1 MGNGFDARGQIVNL
15 WVNFLTMK
23 RFLTFLASAVIL
35 LSLLVAAGE
44 KEGHT
49 IKVRIHGLKD
59 TVCYFGYHFG
69 DKQYI
74 SDTARV
80 DSKGNMVFTGEKKLD
95 GGIYLVVLPNKKYVE
110 FIVSGEDGFSLET
123 DTVETI
129 KNMKVKGSKENELFY
144 EYLVFINAEQK
155 KMEAM
160 KKQMDAFKDNK
171 DSAAVYKARMQKLD
185 EAVQEYKLKFMK
197 DHSGTFVAKIFQTS
211 QEPKLPAIPI
221 LANGRKDST
230 FTYRFYRDNFL
241 KDVDFSDRRL
251 LRTPLLHSKIKV
263 YMENLTYQVPD
274 SLIRSAKYIIEKSRA
289 DKEVFRYCVVHL
301 TSTYESSKIMG
312 MDAVFVALVDE
323 YYKPDLA
330 YWADSTML
338 FKVTDRARV
347 LRPLLIGKK
356 APNLILADT
365 ANQLRNLHAVN
376 NPYTIL
382 CFWDPDCSHCKK
394 TVPKLAE
401 WYHLNKTQFNVEVYG
416 VCTETEGE
424 KWKKFI
430 RDNNLDWIN
439 VADLQLRNNFRANY
453 DISTTP
459 IIYLLDKDKKIFAKK
474 IGVEQLTEILN
485 AQKKNEERL
494 KGLK

>member
-1 MGNGFDARGQIVNL
+1 VGQ
-15 WVNFLTMK
+15 FLVMK
-23 RFLTFLASAVIL
+23 RFFAYLASLAVL
-35 LSLLVAAGE
+35 LSLLVSAGE

-49 IKVRIHGLKD
+49 IKVKVNGLKD

-69 DKQYI
+69 EKQYI

-80 DSKGNMVFTGEKKLD
+80 DSKGNVVFTGDKKLD
-95 GGIYLVVLPNKKYVE
+95 GGIYLVVLPSKKYIE

-123 DTVETI
+123 DTLEPV

-144 EYLVFINAEQK
+144 DYLVFINAEQK
-155 KMEAM
+155 KMEAI
-160 KKQMDAFKDNK
+160 KKRMDAHKDNK
-171 DSAAVYKARMQKLD
+171 DSAAFYKEKMQKVD
-185 EAVQEYKLKFMK
+185 EGVQQYKINFMK
-197 DHSGTFVAKIFQTS
+197 EHSETFVAKIFLTS
-211 QEPKLPAIPI
+211 QEPKLPPIPT

-230 FTYRFYRDNFL
+230 FTYRFYRDNYL

-251 LRTPLLHSKIKV
+251 LRTPLLYNKIKV

-274 SLIRSAKYIIEKSRA
+274 SITKSAKFIIDKAKA
-289 DKEVFRYCVVHL
+289 DKEVFRYCVVYL
-301 TSTYESSKIMG
+301 TSTYEASKIMG
-312 MDAVFVALVDE
+312 MDGVFVALVEE

-347 LRPLLIGKK
+347 MKPLLIGKK

-365 ANQLRNLHAVN
+365 SNQLRNLHAVT

-401 WYHLNKTQFNVEVYG
+401 WYHLNKAQWNVEIFG

-430 RDNNLDWIN
+430 KDNNLDWIN

-459 IIYLLDKDKKIFAKK
+459 ILYLLDKDKKIFAKK

-494 KGLK
+494 KGMK